1 MKMFNIVS
9 KFQPMGDQPTA
20 IEKLTNTINTGEKN
34 QILLG
39 VTGSGKT
46 FTVANIIKNTG
57 KPALILAPNKT
68 LAAQLYSEYKS
79 FFPDNAVEYFVSY
92 YDYYQPEAYI
102 PTTDTYI
109 EKDSSIN
116 DEIDK
121 LRHAATAA
129 LLTRND
135 VIIVASVSAI
145 YGLGTPEVYRKKSI
159 PIDLKT
165 GITRQELREKLISL
179 RYERNDTAFERGK
192 FRIKGDIFDIYPVYM
207 DTGYRIEFFGNEVES
222 ISEINPLTGQKIRK
236 NIERISIMPATHY
249 IAEEEEMERI
259 IEDIREELRWT
270 LNNFESKNMFLEA
283 QRIKQRTEYDI
294 EMIKEVGYCKG
305 IENYSRHL
313 TGGKEGA
320 PPSTLLDYFPKDFV
334 VYIDESHIAVPQIRG
349 MYNGDRARKET
360 LVANGFRLPS
370 ALDNRPLKFEEFMK
384 KAKQLVYISATP
396 GDFEVEVSKDNIAE
410 QLIRPTGIV
419 ESPIDVRPTTNQ
431 VDNLLEEIRVVTGK
445 GMRVLVTTLTK
456 KMAEELTDYYI
467 DCGVKVKYLHSDIDT
482 LERVEIIRGLRKG
495 EFDVLVGINLL
506 REGLDIP
513 EVGLVAILEA
523 DKEGFLRSTRSLV
536 QTMGR
541 AARNVEG
548 RAILYADKITK
559 SMNEAMTEIGRRREK
574 QEKYNAD
581 NGINPKSI
589 IKSISD
595 DLVNLDYEL
604 PSESDYVAEGK
615 AIYRSRA
622 DIEKEVKKAEK
633 EMKRFAEELN
643 FEQAIKMR
651 DEVKKLKMLLLE
663 F

>member
-1 MKMFNIVS
+1 MFNIVS
-9 KFQPMGDQPTA
+9 KYKPMGDQPTA
-20 IEKLTNTINTGEKN
+20 IEKLTNTLNAGEKN
-34 QILLG
+34 QVLLG

-46 FTVANIIKNTG
+46 FTVANVIQNTG
-57 KPALILAPNKT
+57 RPALIIAPNKT
-68 LAAQLYSEYKS
+68 LAAQLYSEYKA

-116 DEIDK
+116 EEIDK

-207 DTGYRIEFFGNEVES
+207 DTGYRIEFFGNEIES

-236 NIERISIMPATHY
+236 NIERISIMPASHY
-249 IAEEEEMERI
+249 IAEEEEMGRI
-259 IEDIREELRWT
+259 MDEIREELKWS
-270 LNNFESKNMFLEA
+270 LNDFESKNMFLEA
-283 QRIKQRTEYDI
+283 QRIKQRTDYDL
-294 EMIKEVGYCKG
+294 EMIREVGYCKG

-313 TGGKEGA
+313 TGAKAGA

-360 LVANGFRLPS
+360 LVGNGFRLPS
-370 ALDNRPLKFEEFMK
+370 ALDNRPLKFEEFMN
-384 KAKQLVYISATP
+384 KAKQIVYISATP
-396 GDFEVEVSKDNIAE
+396 GDFEVEVSKANIAE

-431 VDNLLEEIRVVTGK
+431 VDNLLEEIRVVAEK

-456 KMAEELTDYYI
+456 KMSEELTDYYI

-541 AARNVEG
+541 AARNIEG

-574 QEKYNAD
+574 QEKYNSD

-604 PSESDYVAEGK
+604 PSEADYVAEGK

-633 EMKRFAEELN
+633 DMKRFAEELN

>member
-1 MKMFNIVS
+1 MFNLVS
-9 KFQPMGDQPTA
+9 KYKPMGDQPTA
-20 IEKLTNTINTGEKN
+20 IESLTNSLNAGEKH
-34 QILLG
+34 QVLLG

-46 FTVANIIKNTG
+46 FTVANVIQNTG
-57 KPALILAPNKT
+57 RPALIIAPNKT
-68 LAAQLYSEYKS
+68 LAAQLYSEYKA

-179 RYERNDTAFERGK
+179 RYERNDIAFERGK
-192 FRIKGDIFDIYPVYM
+192 VRIKGDIFDIYPVYM

-236 NIERISIMPATHY
+236 NIERISIMPASHY
-249 IAEEEEMERI
+249 IAEEEEMGRI
-259 IEDIREELRWT
+259 MDEIREELKWS
-270 LNNFESKNMFLEA
+270 LNDFESKNMFLEA
-283 QRIKQRTEYDI
+283 QRIKQRTDYDL
-294 EMIKEVGYCKG
+294 EMIREVGYCKG

-313 TGGKEGA
+313 TGAKAGA

-360 LVANGFRLPS
+360 LVGNGFRLPS
-370 ALDNRPLKFEEFMK
+370 ALDNRPLKFEEFMN
-384 KAKQLVYISATP
+384 KAKQIVYISATP
-396 GDFEVEVSKDNIAE
+396 GDFEVEVSKANIAE

-541 AARNVEG
+541 AARNIEG

-574 QEKYNAD
+574 QEKYNSD

-604 PSESDYVAEGK
+604 PSEADYVAEGK

-633 EMKRFAEELN
+633 DMKRFAEELN

>member
-1 MKMFNIVS
+1 MFNIVS

-20 IEKLTNTINTGEKN
+20 IEKLTNTINSGEKN
-34 QILLG
+34 QVLLG

-294 EMIKEVGYCKG
+294 EMIREVGYCKG

-320 PPSTLLDYFPKDFV
+320 PPSTLLDYFTENFV

-396 GDFEVEVSKDNIAE
+396 GDFELEVSN
-410 QLIRPTGIV
+410 
-419 ESPIDVRPTTNQ
+419 
-431 VDNLLEEIRVVTGK
+431 
-445 GMRVLVTTLTK
+445 
-456 KMAEELTDYYI
+456 
-467 DCGVKVKYLHSDIDT
+467 
-482 LERVEIIRGLRKG
+482 
-495 EFDVLVGINLL
+495 
-506 REGLDIP
+506 
-513 EVGLVAILEA
+513 
-523 DKEGFLRSTRSLV
+523 
-536 QTMGR
+536 
-541 AARNVEG
+541 
-548 RAILYADKITK
+548 
-559 SMNEAMTEIGRRREK
+559 
-574 QEKYNAD
+574 
-581 NGINPKSI
+581 
-589 IKSISD
+589 
-595 DLVNLDYEL
+595 
-604 PSESDYVAEGK
+604 
-615 AIYRSRA
+615 
-622 DIEKEVKKAEK
+622 
-633 EMKRFAEELN
+633 
-643 FEQAIKMR
+643 
-651 DEVKKLKMLLLE
+651 
-663 F
+663 

>member
-1 MKMFNIVS
+1 MFNLVS
-9 KFQPMGDQPTA
+9 KYKPMGDQPTA
-20 IEKLTNTINTGEKN
+20 IESLTNSLNAGEKH
-34 QILLG
+34 QVLLG

-46 FTVANIIKNTG
+46 FTVANVIQNTG
-57 KPALILAPNKT
+57 RPALIIAPNKT
-68 LAAQLYSEYKS
+68 LAAQLYSEYKA

-179 RYERNDTAFERGK
+179 RYERNDIAFERGK

-236 NIERISIMPATHY
+236 NIERISIMPASHY
-249 IAEEEEMERI
+249 IAEEEEMGRI
-259 IEDIREELRWT
+259 MDEIREELKWS
-270 LNNFESKNMFLEA
+270 LNDFESKNMFLEA
-283 QRIKQRTEYDI
+283 QRIKQRTDYDL
-294 EMIKEVGYCKG
+294 EMIREVGYCKG

-313 TGGKEGA
+313 TGAKAGA

-360 LVANGFRLPS
+360 LVGNGFRLPS
-370 ALDNRPLKFEEFMK
+370 ALDNRPLKFEEFMN
-384 KAKQLVYISATP
+384 KAKQIVYISATP
-396 GDFEVEVSKDNIAE
+396 GDFEVEVSKANIAE

-541 AARNVEG
+541 AARNIEG

-574 QEKYNAD
+574 QEKYNSD

-604 PSESDYVAEGK
+604 PSEADYVAEGK

-633 EMKRFAEELN
+633 DMKRFAEELN